1 MDGRMNNMNQSM
13 DWNMNRNMGGMDRFD
28 RMDRMVHMDMN
39 WMEGMNDHQYRSQ
52 SNSICH
58 MQSANFDY

>member
-13 DWNMNRNMGGMDRFD
+13 DWNMNRNMGGMDRLD
-28 RMDRMVHMDMN
+28 RMDRKDRMDMN
-39 WMEGMNDHQYRSQ
+39 WMEGMNKCQYRSR
-52 SNSICH
+52 SNSIRR